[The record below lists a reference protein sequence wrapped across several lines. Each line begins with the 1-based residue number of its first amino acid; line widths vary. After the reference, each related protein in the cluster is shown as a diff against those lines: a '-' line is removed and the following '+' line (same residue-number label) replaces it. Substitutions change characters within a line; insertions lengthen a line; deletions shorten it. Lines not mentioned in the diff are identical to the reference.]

1 MEVAKANGCISHL
14 KSRHFEAACTK
25 VFYVFFASLLKLFH
39 LNKNNNCSQKEVSG
53 MAKLP
58 GIDEKLIKLNPD
70 WTVENAAST
79 PLEKEMSVN
88 DFNGKRLV
96 VTLPG
101 AGGFCNKELDLI
113 KENMAKFKDAGA
125 DEVIVIVGTDI
136 LSNAGRGLPN
146 LLQDPDQAFAK
157 ANKLNLE
164 GVRSRYLQRSV
175 IAVDASG
182 EQLGREDA
190 ELLGCRTVDGLVEV
204 AKKAFS

>member
-1 MEVAKANGCISHL
+1 
-14 KSRHFEAACTK
+14 
-25 VFYVFFASLLKLFH
+25 
-39 LNKNNNCSQKEVSG
+39 
-53 MAKLP
+53 MAQLP

-70 WTVENAAST
+70 WTVENAGST
-79 PLEKEMSVN
+79 PLEKEVSIN
-88 DFNGKRLV
+88 DFKGKRLIL
-96 VTLPG
+96 TLPG

-113 KENMAKFKDAGA
+113 KENMGKFKEAGA
-125 DEVIVIVGTDI
+125 DEVVIVVGTDV

-164 GVRSRYLQRSV
+164 GVRSRYLNRSV

-182 EQLGREDA
+182 NQVAREDA
-190 ELLGCRTVDGLVEV
+190 ELLACRTIDGLVDV

>member
-1 MEVAKANGCISHL
+1 
-14 KSRHFEAACTK
+14 
-25 VFYVFFASLLKLFH
+25 
-39 LNKNNNCSQKEVSG
+39 
-53 MAKLP
+53 MAQLP

-70 WTVENAAST
+70 WTVENAGST

-88 DFNGKRLV
+88 DFKGKRLV

-113 KENMAKFKDAGA
+113 KENLGKFKEAGA
-125 DEVIVIVGTDI
+125 DEVVIVVGTDV

-146 LLQDPDQAFAK
+146 LLQDPDQASAK

-164 GVRSRYLQRSV
+164 GVPSRYLNRSA
-175 IAVDASG
+175 IAIDASG
-182 EQLGREDA
+182 NQVAREDA
-190 ELLGCRTVDGLVEV
+190 EWLACRTIDGLLDV